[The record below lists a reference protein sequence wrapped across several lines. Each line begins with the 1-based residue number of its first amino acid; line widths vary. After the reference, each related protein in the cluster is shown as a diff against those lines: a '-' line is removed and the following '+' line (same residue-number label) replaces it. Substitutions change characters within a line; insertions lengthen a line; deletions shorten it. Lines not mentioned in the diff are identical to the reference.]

1 MCGGVSIFSH
11 CERQFSQADNGE
23 DAVLCGLP
31 SSFQNGLH
39 QIKKDF

>member
-11 CERQFSQADNGE
+11 CEREFSQVDNEE

-31 SSFQNGLH
+31 SDFLTGLH
-39 QIKKDF
+39 QIKKVF